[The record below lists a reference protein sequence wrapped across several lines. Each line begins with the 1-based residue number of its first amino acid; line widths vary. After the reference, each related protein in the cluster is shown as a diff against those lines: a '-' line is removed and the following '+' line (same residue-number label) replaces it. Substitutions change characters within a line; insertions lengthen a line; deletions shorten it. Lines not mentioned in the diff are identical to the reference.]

1 MLSMMMPLEPPA
13 TGRAWLGRGPPFLH
27 WRPVTSV
34 VRAPIAVFH
43 TGGVGPE
50 AMPVWRAPSRLLL
63 LSMIRK
69 PTDQNAPACQPTGVY
84 WGTNPAFVQV
94 TGLTVPSVV
103 SRPQVLIQ
111 EGAAPLLEMPAVAT
125 TCQLL

>member
-1 MLSMMMPLEPPA
+1 MLSMIIPLAPPA
-13 TGRAWLGRGPPFLH
+13 TGRAWLGSGAPCLH

-34 VRAPIAVFH
+34 VMPPIAVFH

-50 AMPVWRAPSRLLL
+50 AMPVWSAHSRLLL
-63 LSMIRK
+63 LSVIRK

-84 WGTNPAFVQV
+84 WVTNPAFVQV
-94 TGLTVPSVV
+94 TAPSVV

-111 EGAAPLLEMPAVAT
+111 EGA
-125 TCQLL
+125 